1 MKFLFILMSSLL
13 LNVAQAEVQG
23 CAGYYASKLEDVFS
37 GVAPLYANQE
47 ILEFGTHVKDDFFQ
61 VYVDDL
67 KDSFKVDVTTHTS
80 DIPLE
85 LEITP
90 LHPMVTFFSTENLK
104 GRYKYPAN
112 IPGEELG
119 AVYLTFMC
127 VR

>member
-1 MKFLFILMSSLL
+1 MKHLILAMSLFFSQGTF
-13 LNVAQAEVQG
+13 ADVQG

-37 GVAPLYANQE
+37 GVAPLFANQP
-47 ILEFGTHVKDDFFQ
+47 ILDFGTYAKDDHFL

-67 KDSFKVDVTTHTS
+67 KDAFKVIVTTHEEET
-80 DIPLE
+80 PLE
-85 LEITP
+85 LEETP
-90 LHPMVTFFSTENLK
+90 LHPMVTFFSTDNLK
-104 GRYKYPAN
+104 GRYQYPDN

>member
-1 MKFLFILMSSLL
+1 MK
-13 LNVAQAEVQG
+13 
-23 CAGYYASKLEDVFS
+23 Y
-37 GVAPLYANQE
+37 
-47 ILEFGTHVKDDFFQ
+47 DFFR

-67 KDSFKVDVTTHTS
+67 KDSFKVEVTTLTS
-80 DIPLE
+80 ETPLE

-104 GRYKYPAN
+104 GRYQYPAD

>member
-1 MKFLFILMSSLL
+1 MKFLFIIMSTLL

-47 ILEFGTHVKDDFFQ
+47 VLEFGSYVKDDFFR

-67 KDSFKVDVTTHTS
+67 KDSFKVEVTTHLS
-80 DIPLE
+80 DVPLE

-104 GRYKYPAN
+104 GRYQYPAG